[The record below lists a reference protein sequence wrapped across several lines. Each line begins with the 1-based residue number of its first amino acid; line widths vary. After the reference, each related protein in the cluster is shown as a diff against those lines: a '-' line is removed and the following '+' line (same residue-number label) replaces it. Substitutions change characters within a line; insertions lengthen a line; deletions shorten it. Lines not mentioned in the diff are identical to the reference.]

1 MVQGPGLAGERR
13 QPWSTWWTPLE
24 LARQWAGYSREAG
37 LEAVAVISRTGDLL
51 AAVEQPANRLA
62 QVVVEQLE
70 GRDEAVRERLA
81 RWLTK
86 KAGVDIRA

>member
-1 MVQGPGLAGERR
+1 MVQGPGLAGEGR

-24 LARQWAGYSREAG
+24 LARQWSCYSRETG